1 MGEPKSID
9 YTRYIG
15 KEIPAEIAESVSMF
29 SIEYS
34 IPMRKPKGHFSRAPG
49 VLFSILQSHKG
60 GTFWEAQGYWQGVQ
74 EPVIY
79 LMISETS
86 TFREVEEKVR
96 KNLIA
101 IQRKLKQQ
109 EVFLK
114 LNGNSFIDSLV
125 SDEEVKTYPEQQEF
139 DNDMRVVV
147 ANQSRKE
154 EHYKIIFG
162 RVEQGKK
169 EWEKAIQYFQEAIM
183 DISKNMPLESGSF
196 DEKDLLVCSVNLIG
210 IYTRNETSLS
220 KHQEDIDTAIQAMDK
235 LLPYGKDSNFES
247 SVLSLHAE
255 ARMRGNRIQLKT
267 TRGINLDVDDNML
280 ISDGSFALKQLSKHL
295 SNNAEPYLEKDPID
309 DINTILKHLNKLGSI
324 PKDALEI
331 VDEIKRKNTHYSND
345 FHLN

>member
-1 MGEPKSID
+1 MSRVWWVPPEGACLGLASTLQSILNDYHHILFSLSKFMGESKSID

-15 KEIPAEIAESVSMF
+15 KEIPAGIAESVCMF

-49 VLFSILQSHKG
+49 VLFSILESHKG

-86 TFREVEEKVR
+86 TFRKVEEKLR

-114 LNGNSFIDSLV
+114 INGNSFIGSLV
-125 SDEEVKTYPEQQEF
+125 SEQEVKTYPEQQEF

-210 IYTRNETSLS
+210 IYTRNEKSLS
-220 KHQEDIDTAIQAMDK
+220 KHQEDIDTAIQAMNK

-255 ARMRGNRIQLKT
+255 ARIRGN
-267 TRGINLDVDDNML
+267 
-280 ISDGSFALKQLSKHL
+280 
-295 SNNAEPYLEKDPID
+295 
-309 DINTILKHLNKLGSI
+309 
-324 PKDALEI
+324 
-331 VDEIKRKNTHYSND
+331 
-345 FHLN
+345 

>member
-1 MGEPKSID
+1 MGESKSID

-15 KEIPAEIAESVSMF
+15 KEIPAEIAESVNMF

-86 TFREVEEKVR
+86 TFREVEEKIR
-96 KNLIA
+96 KNLMA

-114 LNGNSFIDSLV
+114 LNGTSFINSLV
-125 SDEEVKTYPEQQEF
+125 SEEEVKTYPEQQEF

-169 EWEKAIQYFQEAIM
+169 EWEKAIQYFQDAII
-183 DISKNMPLESGSF
+183 DIANNKPLESGSF

-210 IYTRNETSLS
+210 IYTRNEASLS
-220 KHQEDIDTAIQAMDK
+220 KHQEDIDTAIQAMNK
-235 LLPYGKDSNFES
+235 LLPCGKASNFES

-255 ARMRGNRIQLKT
+255 ARIRGNRIQLKN
-267 TRGINLDVDDNML
+267 RGIKLDTDDNML
-280 ISDGSFALKQLSKHL
+280 IRDGTFALKQLSKHL
-295 SNNAEPYLEKDPID
+295 NNNAEPYLEKDPID
-309 DINTILKHLNKLGSI
+309 DINTILKHLRKLGPI
-324 PKDALEI
+324 PKDSLEI
-331 VDEIKRKNTHYSND
+331 VDEIKRKNIHYSND
-345 FHLN
+345 FHLD

>member
-1 MGEPKSID
+1 MGESKSID

-15 KEIPAEIAESVSMF
+15 KEIPAEIAESVCMF

-79 LMISETS
+79 LIISETS
-86 TFREVEEKVR
+86 TFREIEEKVR

-125 SDEEVKTYPEQQEF
+125 PGEEVKNYPEQQEF
-139 DNDMRVVV
+139 DDDMRVVA

-220 KHQEDIDTAIQAMDK
+220 KHQEDIDTAIQAMNK

-255 ARMRGNRIQLKT
+255 ARIRGNRIQLKN
-267 TRGINLDVDDNML
+267 RGIKLNADDNVL
-280 ISDGSFALKQLSKHL
+280 IRDGSFALKQLSKHL

-309 DINTILKHLNKLGSI
+309 DINTILKHLDKLGPI

-331 VDEIKRKNTHYSND
+331 VDDIKRENTHYSND

>member
-1 MGEPKSID
+1 MGED
-9 YTRYIG
+9 TRINYAQMIG
-15 KEIPAEIAESVSMF
+15 KDIPAELAESVNMF

-49 VLFSILQSHKG
+49 VVFSILHSHKG

-79 LMISETS
+79 LIISETS
-86 TFREVEEKVR
+86 TFREIEEKVR
-96 KNLIA
+96 KNLIS

-114 LNGNSFIDSLV
+114 LNGDSFIDSLV
-125 SDEEVKTYPEQQEF
+125 SDEEVKSYPEQQEF

-169 EWEKAIQYFQEAIM
+169 EWEKAIEYFQEAIM
-183 DISKNMPLESGSF
+183 DISNNMPLESGSF
-196 DEKDLLVCSVNLIG
+196 DEKDLLVCSANLIG
-210 IYTRNETSLS
+210 IYTRNKASLS

-235 LLPYGKDSNFES
+235 LLPHDKDSNFEP
-247 SVLSLHAE
+247 SVISLHAE
-255 ARMRGNRIQLKT
+255 ARIRGNRIQLKN
-267 TRGINLDVDDNML
+267 RGIKLNTDDNVL
-280 ISDGSFALKQLSKHL
+280 IRDGTFALKQLSKHL

-309 DINTILKHLNKLGSI
+309 DINTILKHLNKLGPI
-324 PKDALEI
+324 PNDALDI

-345 FHLN
+345 FQLN